1 MGLARRVHHHVGVA
15 SSPFAVLER
24 DTPRRILF
32 GVLLLAVA
40 AGLWLAS
47 QDSRPSDQEGPT
59 RDSAIEAVFPT
70 DGSDVLRQSE
80 VGVDLVE
87 GYRASL
93 TANGVAIPGDQITGV
108 DANDSQPSLARY
120 AFSPGDGK
128 VIETWRTGQNCV
140 TATYWPA
147 DSGRGLSTSYSWC
160 FEAA

>member
-1 MGLARRVHHHVGVA
+1 MGGVA
-15 SSPFAVLER
+15 SSPFALLER

-32 GVLLLAVA
+32 GVLLIAAVA
-40 AGLWLAS
+40 GMWIAS
-47 QDSRPSDQEGPT
+47 QDSRSSDQGGPT
-59 RDSAIEAVFPT
+59 SDAAIEAIFPT

-80 VGVDLVE
+80 VGIDLVE

-93 TANGVAIPGDQITGV
+93 TANGIAIPANQITGV

-128 VIETWRTGQNCV
+128 AIETWRTGQNCV

-147 DSGRGLSTSYSWC
+147 DSGRGLSTDYSWC
-160 FEAA
+160 FNAA